1 MKLMGLIKKLVK
13 TDCGAAAVEFALI
26 SPIVAIV
33 ILGVADFGF
42 LTLKSTQVS
51 SATRAGIQF
60 VMTDP
65 EDYAANISSVVTNST
80 NLDADNMTVTTSE
93 GCRCLGSSTSVD
105 CDTDTCSG
113 NAPPKYVTITTTYSH
128 DMIMGYPGVDNPFTV
143 TKTAVIRIP
152 NS

>member
-1 MKLMGLIKKLVK
+1 MYVLSQLKKYVQ
-13 TDCGAAAVEFALI
+13 DVRGAAAVEFALI

-42 LTLKSTQVS
+42 LTLKTTQVS

-65 EDYAANISSVVTNST
+65 DDYAANITTVVTNST

-93 GCRCLGSSTSVD
+93 GCRCLGSSTAVD
-105 CDTDTCSG
+105 CSADNCSG
-113 NAPPKYVTITTTYSH
+113 NTPPKYVTITTTYTH
-128 DMIMGYPGVDNPFTV
+128 DMIMGYPGVDNPYTV
-143 TKTAVIRIP
+143 TKSAVIRIP

>member
-1 MKLMGLIKKLVK
+1 MALIQN
-13 TDCGAAAVEFALI
+13 TCGAAAVEFALI

-33 ILGVADFGF
+33 ILGVADFGI
-42 LTLKSTQVS
+42 LTLKTTQVS

-65 EDYAANISSVVTNST
+65 TDYATNISTVVTSST

-93 GCRCLGSSTSVD
+93 GCRCLGDMTAVD

-113 NAPPKYVTITTTYSH
+113 NAPPKYVTITTTYTH
-128 DMIMGYPGVDNPFTV
+128 DMIMGYPGVDNPYTV
-143 TKTAVIRIP
+143 TRTAVIRIP